1 MKQEMSLKI
10 IRSPFA
16 KMRMGLIIS
25 LTDFYFFSWWIAN
38 FGVEPLLLFAFFLF
52 LPAFTFLRAL
62 LFFVTRVFE
71 TIVILLQRNQLCE
84 HRRFKYLPT
93 IQNYVKAFA
102 LTIFLSPTQGSTSLQ
117 APMENQSLILSIGE
131 IREISLPNLNRFT
144 VGNNDSLTHKF
155 LEGKKT
161 LLIKAKKLGLS
172 EIHIWKKNNKR
183 LKIQVYVLSK
193 SNQLKLLSIAESF
206 KNLGLEIQTQGP
218 WLKISGDLD
227 QVSTYNQFL
236 KLTKEHKDKIQ
247 VEVILSHYLKKKL
260 LAMVIKA
267 LFDDHISGFKCEFQ
281 DIQLICHLNDS
292 RLPSSEVE
300 NFLKKQFAVKFIRH
314 NNHNQSKNYR
324 IKMKIIQSVTKSSN
338 SHSLGLYQLEGSIK
352 SLFDDGFKS
361 HFEKNLLHLKSLG
374 IKTSLLA
381 EPNILIRPNKMV
393 RLQIGSDLPYQ
404 STSKEGVQNTSFK
417 FAGLKLK
424 LKLEIQ
430 GDGYLLDYS
439 AEVTKPG
446 QRGAI
451 SGSKESASARISLFK
466 PVQLFEIS
474 FQSDSLNDQ
483 GIKALSKTP
492 FLGGLF
498 KNKEKSKTYKKI
510 SGIIYLE
517 EE

>member
-1 MKQEMSLKI
+1 
-10 IRSPFA
+10 
-16 KMRMGLIIS
+16 MRMGLIIS
-25 LTDFYFFSWWIAN
+25 LTDSYFFSWWIAN

-52 LPAFTFLRAL
+52 LPAFIFLRAL

-84 HRRFKYLPT
+84 HRRFKYLPR

-102 LTIFLSPTQGSTSLQ
+102 LTIFLFPTQGSTSLQ
-117 APMENQSLILSIGE
+117 VPMKNQSLILSIGE
-131 IREISLPNLNRFT
+131 IREISVPGLKRFT

-155 LEGKKT
+155 LENRKT

-172 EIHIWKKNNKR
+172 EIHIWKKNNER

-206 KNLGLEIQTQGP
+206 KNLGLDIQTQGP
-218 WLKISGDLD
+218 WLKISGGLEL
-227 QVSTYNQFL
+227 VSTYNQFL
-236 KLTKEHKDKIQ
+236 KLTRVHKEKIQ
-247 VEVILSHYLKKKL
+247 VQVVLSDSLKKKL
-260 LAMVIKA
+260 LSSVIKT
-267 LFDDHISGFKCEFQ
+267 LFDDHINGFKCEFQ
-281 DIQLICHLNDS
+281 GIQLLCHLNDS

-300 NFLKKQFAVKFIRH
+300 KFLKNQFAVKFIRH
-314 NNHNQSKNYR
+314 NNQNRSNNYR
-324 IKMKIIQSVTKSSN
+324 LKMKIIQSESN
-338 SHSLGLYQLEGSIK
+338 STSSHSLGLYQLEGSLK
-352 SLFDDGFKS
+352 SFFDDGFKS
-361 HFEKNLLHLKSLG
+361 LFEKNLLHLKSLG

-381 EPNILIRPNKMV
+381 EPNILIRANKTI

-404 STSKEGVQNTSFK
+404 TTSKDGAQNTSFK

-424 LKLEIQ
+424 LKLETQ
-430 GDGYLLDYS
+430 GDGFLLDYS
-439 AEVTKPG
+439 AEITKPG

-451 SGSKESASARISLFK
+451 SGSKESATARVSLFE

-483 GIKALSKTP
+483 GIPGVSKTP
-492 FLGGLF
+492 FLGALF
-498 KNKEKSKTYKKI
+498 KNKEQAKTYKKI